1 MSAWNCSQDSLVVLM
16 CLSPLLCWSAYVRR
30 RHRLG
35 DAGCPQF
42 DVVPVAKVAFDQEL
56 AAGGKVPEHAV
67 GEPKL
72 LVVERAEEHARA
84 ARLDRSLELPDL
96 LGNAHLAQVLARRV

>member
-30 RHRLG
+30 RHRRG
-35 DAGCPQF
+35 DACCPQF

-72 LVVERAEEHARA
+72 LVVEGSEEDARPA
-84 ARLDRSLELPDL
+84 GLDCSLELRDF
-96 LGNAHLAQVLARRV
+96 LGN